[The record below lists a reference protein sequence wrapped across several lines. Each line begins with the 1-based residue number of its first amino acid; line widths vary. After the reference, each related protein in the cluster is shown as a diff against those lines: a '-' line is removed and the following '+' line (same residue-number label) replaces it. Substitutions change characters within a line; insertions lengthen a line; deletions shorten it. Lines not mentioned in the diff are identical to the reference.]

1 MYVCTIFI
9 SLMFFIFGCWLLPEK
24 FSFCPKNSGFVQVRG
39 AAIPQPLAHMPM
51 TVWEGECPTL
61 VLMTVCGL
69 CSYEAKFEELDAK
82 NQQFQ
87 EEFRQKSNE
96 QHNTITLYTKTLEQR
111 GMYIVALHAPSAR
124 EL

>member
-1 MYVCTIFI
+1 M
-9 SLMFFIFGCWLLPEK
+9 
-24 FSFCPKNSGFVQVRG
+24 
-39 AAIPQPLAHMPM
+39 
-51 TVWEGECPTL
+51 
-61 VLMTVCGL
+61 

-111 GMYIVALHAPSAR
+111 GMYIVVLYAPSVHQLWLDSKVLKSA
-124 EL
+124 